1 MQPSTKKKVPKADY
15 GCEDYRIEVE
25 AASLAWEC
33 TSQVH
38 IFDWSKM
45 PLRPHV
51 PADARAHQFPFA
63 GVRIGV
69 AEYEDGPTG
78 VTFFHFPERAYAVV
92 DVRGGSPGTA
102 FTDVLRV
109 SFGKFVSGIAFCGG
123 SAYGFEAAAGISTA
137 LLASGAASGKWGD
150 IAVVP
155 CAVVFDFKGR
165 GNHIY
170 PDVAL
175 GQNALDAAQP
185 GWFPYGKHGAGRFVH
200 VGSYFGESR
209 MEQSGQGAAF
219 CERGATK
226 IAIFTVVNSRGVLV
240 DRQGRTV
247 LGNWDRESAKRVA
260 ISESIQLGR
269 STSLAGISST
279 AICENTTLTLL
290 LTNRCME
297 RDELTR
303 LAITTHSSMA
313 RAIQP
318 FHTERDGDTLFAVT
332 TGEISEQEP
341 DSSDLA
347 VLASELAWD
356 AVLNCVPEDRSETD
370 SGGRRA

>member
-1 MQPSTKKKVPKADY
+1 
-15 GCEDYRIEVE
+15 
-25 AASLAWEC
+25 
-33 TSQVH
+33 
-38 IFDWSKM
+38 M

-51 PADARAHQFPFA
+51 PADAPAHQFPFA
-63 GVRIGV
+63 GVRIGI

-78 VTFFHFPERAYAVV
+78 VTLFHFPERAYAVV
-92 DVRGGSPGTA
+92 DIRGGSPGTG
-102 FTDVLRV
+102 FTDALRM

-137 LLASGAASGKWGD
+137 LLASGVASNQWGN

-155 CAVVFDFKGR
+155 SAVVFDFKGR
-165 GNHIY
+165 ENNIY

-175 GQNALDAAQP
+175 GRAALDGARP
-185 GWFPYGKHGAGRFVH
+185 GWFLCGKHGAGRFVH

-209 MEQSGQGAAF
+209 MEQAGQGAAF

-226 IAIFTVVNSRGVLV
+226 IAVFTVVNSRGVIV
-240 DRQGRTV
+240 DRKGRTV
-247 LGNWDRESAKRVA
+247 LGNWDTETARRAA

-269 STSLAGISST
+269 STSVGATSSS
-279 AICENTTLTLL
+279 ALSENTTLTLL
-290 LTNRCME
+290 LTNRCMD

-356 AVLNCVPEDRSETD
+356 AALNCVPQHRAETD
-370 SGGRRA
+370 SGGGRA